1 MIEFKKYIIWSGI
14 LVLLIACGDIA
25 MVILSIL
32 GYIFLG
38 IISLLIVVILFV
50 VCVAAIEEGK
60 LSRFKKR
67 NEGNYFLMYGINW
80 RLKKNIE
87 LDLKP
92 CLDIQYKNILINRD
106 DIVTKQ
112 NEMENGY
119 LFRETNMVKFPRV
132 MRIVEGKIQ
141 VVSFYPE
148 ICKLKSGEIN
158 KDIFKKEVEI
168 KLQKLQ
174 K

>member
-1 MIEFKKYIIWSGI
+1 MKELKKYMIWFGI
-14 LVLLIACGDIA
+14 LVLLITCGDSA
-25 MVILSIL
+25 MTILSIL
-32 GYIFLG
+32 VYIFLG
-38 IISLLIVVILFV
+38 ILLLLIAVILFV
-50 VCVAAIEEGK
+50 ICVEAIEDGK
-60 LSRFKKR
+60 FSRFKKK
-67 NEGNYFLMYGINW
+67 NEGHYFLMYGINW

-92 CLDIQYKNILINRD
+92 CLDIQYKDILINRD
-106 DIVTKQ
+106 EIVIKQ

-119 LFRETNMVKFPRV
+119 LFKETNMVKFPRV
-132 MRIVEGKIQ
+132 MRIVEGKMQ
-141 VVSFYPE
+141 VVSFYSE

-158 KDIFKKEVEI
+158 KDAFKKEVEI